1 MGLSSQSFTSWCPTQ
16 SYKRCTNWRINLF
29 HFLAF
34 QFQAMYGLLVFY
46 MIFQAVMI
54 LKGSYN
60 VVSMKWELRNCF
72 AFDCSSTHHRL
83 FFLGIFMYGS
93 GFLLWNLGEL
103 KISQSSAKL
112 DPQRTRSALT
122 WKECEVT
129 CPRSWLRWPNFM
141 DGGTC
146 LRVGL
151 SCLPPGPIYLVLCVW
166 LNRSHYFPFQP
177 HHSAIAGYATYMN
190 IQFCLFHRLSYL
202 KLSPR
207 YTSDLM
213 GVAVQVWRIE
223 VKRWSSVILAGD
235 QVCICVA
242 HSSPYLWFS
251 SCFISWNG
259 WQFWCLFG
267 WQLYGSYAKST
278 FWRQQFN
285 VFAIIV
291 WIHHVYLQTR
301 TL

>member
-1 MGLSSQSFTSWCPTQ
+1 MLPTRAYSLKPISKVTHSTGLARIDWVWQFFFRVMGLSSQFFIFQCPTQ
-16 SYKRCTNWRINLF
+16 SFTRSASWRINLF

-34 QFQAMYGLLVFY
+34 LFQAMYGLLVFY

-60 VVSMKWELRNCF
+60 IVSMKWELRNCI
-72 AFDCSSTHHRL
+72 ALDYSSTHHRL

-146 LRVGL
+146 LQVGQF
-151 SCLPPGPIYLVLCVW
+151 CFPPGPFSFSVLS
-166 LNRSHYFPFQP
+166 L
-177 HHSAIAGYATYMN
+177 
-190 IQFCLFHRLSYL
+190 
-202 KLSPR
+202 
-207 YTSDLM
+207 
-213 GVAVQVWRIE
+213 
-223 VKRWSSVILAGD
+223 
-235 QVCICVA
+235 
-242 HSSPYLWFS
+242 
-251 SCFISWNG
+251 
-259 WQFWCLFG
+259 
-267 WQLYGSYAKST
+267 
-278 FWRQQFN
+278 
-285 VFAIIV
+285 
-291 WIHHVYLQTR
+291 
-301 TL
+301 